1 MNSMEK
7 FEDLDVLPGYR
18 DFQEQYGHFQQVSA
32 VNDIF
37 KYLFVIIKKIS
48 TAINQAYIIAFIY
61 KNKFSTFV
69 RNR

>member
-48 TAINQAYIIAFIY
+48 TAINQA
-61 KNKFSTFV
+61 
-69 RNR
+69 